1 VDDGPLISLPFP
13 CPFSEWVTSVERYWS
28 TLAKHPR
35 VTAVTSFS
43 NLAITATET
52 EYSAFAFT
60 IAGMVDDYLPGTIG
74 IYSEGWSSYIDL
86 YLTGPL
92 TSAGGSHSFSAGYDC
107 PGCAVLPPNSDGVL
121 GAEVYKTAKI
131 EALLKAPEPGFYSVF
146 AIGLAGL
153 GFAVRGKRAITRA

>member
-1 VDDGPLISLPFP
+1 MTRSRLVTD
-13 CPFSEWVTSVERYWS
+13 FSDLKITERNGHS
-28 TLAKHPR
+28 D
-35 VTAVTSFS
+35 
-43 NLAITATET
+43 
-52 EYSAFAFT
+52 FAFT

-107 PGCAVLPPNSDGVL
+107 PGCAVLLSNPDPASVGEGGDVRE
-121 GAEVYKTAKI
+121 EVAS
-131 EALLKAPEPGFYSVF
+131 APEPGFYAVF

-153 GFAVRGKRAITRA
+153 GFAVRRKRAITSA